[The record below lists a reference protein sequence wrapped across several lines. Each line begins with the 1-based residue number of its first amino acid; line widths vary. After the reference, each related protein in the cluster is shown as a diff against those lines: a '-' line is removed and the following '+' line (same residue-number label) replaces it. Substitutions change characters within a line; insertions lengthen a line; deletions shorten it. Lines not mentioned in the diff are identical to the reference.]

1 MGDEAAALISRLN
14 PSVFDGSLMGL
25 VEDFEGRLPSSG
37 KRKAFRKLLRLWV
50 EGDLEEFLRRVEG
63 DRVFFAESVGRLV
76 RRLEAEGLAPS
87 TITSFYVPM
96 LKRFLRFC
104 GIGFDWDFV
113 RARVSLPKRRVVK
126 MDRAPSIGEVRR
138 MVMAARSRRLKLL
151 VWFLAVTGLR
161 VGEAFSLKRGNLDLD
176 SDPPV
181 VRVVTEKVGKVREV
195 PLTREIVGELKKW
208 LKDHDSI
215 YVFPNYSDS
224 NKPLTFQN
232 VWQDFLDL
240 TLRLGINRR
249 DPSGR
254 GWMIHIHSLRKFYKT
269 RLEEAG
275 VNPLV
280 IEMWMGHD
288 LKVPGAYFRPT
299 RKMILEEW
307 RKAEKALTLFSDEE
321 DRLYEDRRIE
331 ELERE
336 IETMKKIL
344 AAVLARL
351 EASHSRR
358 AA

>member
-1 MGDEAAALISRLN
+1 M
-14 PSVFDGSLMGL
+14 
-25 VEDFEGRLPSSG
+25 PSSG

-113 RARVSLPKRRVVK
+113 RARVGLPKRRVVK

-331 ELERE
+331 ELEKE

-351 EASHSRR
+351 ESSHSRR
-358 AA
+358 AV